1 MHQDMDE
8 LLAQAVNNPGSLD
21 PAALSAAL
29 PVLQQ
34 QLADVLKDGST
45 DEEVEEVRKSFTDM
59 GIDVQELFAALDEM
73 EKAGSDAAL
82 GKEGKEFFQTLRKI
96 LA

>member
-1 MHQDMDE
+1 MGGRDA
-8 LLAQAVNNPGSLD
+8 LRSLGRRTD
-21 PAALSAAL
+21 PSRATSRCSREGRRGGGRARA
-29 PVLQQ
+29 
-34 QLADVLKDGST
+34 G